1 MKEQKTN
8 IGHFIGIPDVISL
21 LNLTSGFLSII
32 FAINNNLKVAALL
45 IILAMIFDSI
55 DGWTARKVGIND
67 QYGFG
72 KNIDS
77 LSDAVSF
84 GTAPAILFY
93 MIGKTYNANLEIPI
107 LLTSLLILI
116 CGILRLTRYN
126 VICDL
131 IDYKGFIGFPI
142 PGIGFILSTFYL
154 TGLYNIYLSMIIMII
169 VSLLMISNIK
179 YPKFSN
185 MKVLGF
191 GLLMIVLMIINWP
204 VYNNISIPA
213 VILLLI
219 TLYYLIRNIF

>member
-8 IGHFIGIPDVISL
+8 IGHFLGIPDIISL
-21 LNLTSGFLSII
+21 LNLSSGFLSII
-32 FAINNNLKVAALL
+32 FAINNNLKVAALF
-45 IILAMIFDSI
+45 IILAIVFDSI
-55 DGWTARKVGIND
+55 DGWTARKVGRND
-67 QYGFG
+67 EYGFG

-84 GTAPAILFY
+84 GAAPAVLFY
-93 MIGKTYNANLEIPI
+93 MIGKTSAANLEIPI
-107 LLTSLLILI
+107 ILISLLMFI
-116 CGILRLTRYN
+116 CGVLRLTRYN
-126 VICDL
+126 VIADL

-142 PGIGFILSTFYL
+142 PGIGFILATFYL
-154 TGLYNIYLSMIIMII
+154 SGLYNIYISMIIMII

-191 GLLMIVLMIINWP
+191 ALVMVVLMLFKWP
-204 VYNNISIPA
+204 VYNNTNIPA

-219 TLYYLIRNIF
+219 TFYYLIRNIF

>member
-8 IGHFIGIPDVISL
+8 IGHFLGIPDIISL
-21 LNLTSGFLSII
+21 LNLSSGFLSII
-32 FAINNNLKVAALL
+32 FAINNNLKVAALF
-45 IILAMIFDSI
+45 IILAIVFDSI
-55 DGWTARKVGIND
+55 DGWTARKVGRND
-67 QYGFG
+67 EYGFG

-84 GTAPAILFY
+84 GAAPAVLFY
-93 MIGKTYNANLEIPI
+93 MIGKTSAANLEIPI
-107 LLTSLLILI
+107 ILISLLMVI
-116 CGILRLTRYN
+116 CGVLRLTRYN
-126 VICDL
+126 IIADL

-142 PGIGFILSTFYL
+142 PGIGFILATFYL
-154 TGLYNIYLSMIIMII
+154 SGLYNIYISMIIMII

-191 GLLMIVLMIINWP
+191 ALVMVVLMLFKWP
-204 VYNNISIPA
+204 VYNNTNIPA

-219 TLYYLIRNIF
+219 TFYYLIRNIF

>member
-8 IGHFIGIPDVISL
+8 IGHFLGIPDIISL
-21 LNLTSGFLSII
+21 LNLSSGFLSII
-32 FAINNNLKVAALL
+32 FAINNNLKVAALF
-45 IILAMIFDSI
+45 IILAIVFDSI
-55 DGWTARKVGIND
+55 DGWTARKVGRND
-67 QYGFG
+67 EYGFG

-84 GTAPAILFY
+84 GAAPAVLFY
-93 MIGKTYNANLEIPI
+93 MIGKTSAANLEIPI
-107 LLTSLLILI
+107 ILISLLMVI
-116 CGILRLTRYN
+116 CGVLRLTRYN
-126 VICDL
+126 VIADL

-142 PGIGFILSTFYL
+142 PGIGFILATFYL
-154 TGLYNIYLSMIIMII
+154 SGLYNIYISMIIMII

-191 GLLMIVLMIINWP
+191 ALVMVVLMLFKWP
-204 VYNNISIPA
+204 VYNNTNIPA

-219 TLYYLIRNIF
+219 TFYYLIRNIF

>member
-1 MKEQKTN
+1 
-8 IGHFIGIPDVISL
+8 
-21 LNLTSGFLSII
+21 
-32 FAINNNLKVAALL
+32 
-45 IILAMIFDSI
+45 MIFDSI
-55 DGWTARKVGIND
+55 DGWTARKVGKND

-107 LLTSLLILI
+107 LLTSLLMLI